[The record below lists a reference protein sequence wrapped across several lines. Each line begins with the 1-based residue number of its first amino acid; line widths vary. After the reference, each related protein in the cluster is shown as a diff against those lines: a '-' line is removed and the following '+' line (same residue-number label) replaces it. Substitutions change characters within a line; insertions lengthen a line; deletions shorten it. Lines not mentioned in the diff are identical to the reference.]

1 MYVEVIC
8 MVYTI
13 IIFKCN
19 MIFLQEI
26 KNLSC
31 LVDTIGVSYFVK
43 LWVYK
48 NSKRLPNDPLLI
60 LKEVDEQSFI
70 FT

>member
-1 MYVEVIC
+1 
-8 MVYTI
+8 
-13 IIFKCN
+13 

-26 KNLSC
+26 QNLSC

-43 LWVYK
+43 VLVYK